1 MPGKRLASA
10 AKRVLLLH
18 GPDMWFEIF
27 RHIHGSRV
35 LLNLR
40 LVCKTWAHQ
49 MLYLRKKQYIMF
61 SKGPG
66 KCLMCESIFPLIMYL
81 RDEWA
86 KSSRGEKQ
94 IVDHIIPFVDK
105 SLPLNERR
113 KFLPRYAM
121 VLLKHKK

>member
-10 AKRVLLLH
+10 AKRVLLLD

-27 RHIHGSRV
+27 RHIHGVRI

-40 LVCKTWAHQ
+40 LVCKSWAHR
-49 MLYLRKKQYIMF
+49 MLFLRKNQYVMFTKGTGKQLI
-61 SKGPG
+61 
-66 KCLMCESIFPLIMYL
+66 CESIFPLIIYL

-94 IVDHIIPFVDK
+94 ITEHIIHLADK
-105 SLPLNERR
+105 SLSWPNPR
-113 KFLPRYAM
+113 KFLPRYAKIE
-121 VLLKHKK
+121 LKS